1 MCVNRTKDKCDYN
14 DDNNILVN
22 EKPFEINKK
31 NSLTPGKDDDENSC
45 LICLERKSDVVLEC
59 YVSVLLISIHIVKNV

>member
-1 MCVNRTKDKCDYN
+1 MCVNRTKDNCDN
-14 DDNNILVN
+14 IDDNNSSIN

-31 NSLTPGKDDDENSC
+31 NSITPGKDDDENSC

-59 YVSVLLISIHIVKNV
+59 YVSVLII